1 MRRLI
6 SSPWRSPASS
16 STIKI
21 FVMLLPLR
29 VLSYRGF
36 LARHAQDDGSWSCR
50 LRLERAQ
57 GVVARARWTG
67 EQEAERRSGARLRL
81 HLDPSAVRGD
91 DLLHERQAE
100 AGAAARL
107 RI

>member
-36 LARHAQDDGSWSCR
+36 LARHADGSWSCR

-57 GVVARARWTG
+57 GVVARARRAG